1 MKNTI
6 KMFIIGVVVGAVVT
20 LLVLMLIVPSKM
32 FVVKQSKLDFQET
45 VEAIEK
51 SASELN
57 WGMPH
62 KYDLQATLKGK
73 GFEVKPVQVIS
84 LCKPNHANQVLS
96 QDSERHI
103 SAILPCR
110 IAVYEKGGKTYI
122 SYLNAGFLSNIMSK
136 KVKPV
141 MGQVG
146 AELEVVIRQI
156 VK

>member
-1 MKNTI
+1 
-6 KMFIIGVVVGAVVT
+6 MFIIGVVVGVVVT
-20 LLVLMLIVPSKM
+20 LLVLMVIVPSKM
-32 FVVKQSKLDFQET
+32 FVVKESKLGFHET
-45 VEAIEK
+45 VEAIEM

-110 IAVYEKGGKTYI
+110 MAVYEKGGKTFI
-122 SYLNAGFLSNIMSK
+122 SYMNTGFLSNVMSK

-146 AELEVVIRQI
+146 AELELVIRQI
-156 VK
+156 VR

>member
-1 MKNTI
+1 
-6 KMFIIGVVVGAVVT
+6 MFIIGVVVGAVVT
-20 LLVLMLIVPSKM
+20 LLLLMVIVPAKM
-32 FVVKQSKLDFQET
+32 FVVKESKHSFHET

-122 SYLNAGFLSNIMSK
+122 SYLNAGFLSNVMSK

>member
-1 MKNTI
+1 
-6 KMFIIGVVVGAVVT
+6 MFIIGVVVGVVVT
-20 LLVLMLIVPSKM
+20 LLVLMVIVPSKM
-32 FVVKQSKLDFQET
+32 FVVKESKLSFHET
-45 VEAIEK
+45 VEAVEK
-51 SASELN
+51 SASDLN

-96 QDSERHI
+96 LDSERHI

-122 SYLNAGFLSNIMSK
+122 SYLNAGFSSNIMSK

>member
-1 MKNTI
+1 
-6 KMFIIGVVVGAVVT
+6 MFIIGVVVGAVVT

-96 QDSERHI
+96 QDSERHV

-122 SYLNAGFLSNIMSK
+122 SYMNAGFLSNIMSK

>member
-1 MKNTI
+1 
-6 KMFIIGVVVGAVVT
+6 MFIIGVVVGAVVT

>member
-1 MKNTI
+1 
-6 KMFIIGVVVGAVVT
+6 MFIIGVVTGAVVT
-20 LLVLMLIVPSKM
+20 LLVLMLIVPAKM
-32 FVVKQSKLDFQET
+32 FVVKESKHGFQET
-45 VEAIEK
+45 VEAIEQ

-73 GFEVKPVQVIS
+73 GLEVKPVQVIS
-84 LCKPNHANQVLS
+84 LCKPNLANQVLS
-96 QDSERHI
+96 QDSERHV

-122 SYLNAGFLSNIMSK
+122 SYLNAGFLSNIMGK